1 MRSLSEL
8 YNAPKYG
15 GSSHLSP
22 LIWVCWNQIF
32 RYLVDT
38 YLHYQLNNPVTFRNG
53 NEARTIRFL
62 ASGDMLHIREGP
74 CHREEEKPLFQ
85 FGIPYQIL
93 GCSIITVLNES
104 NQQSWI
110 YYFLAVSLFYRLHPS
125 KLVRVKL
132 LFISFP

>member
-1 MRSLSEL
+1 MRNLSEL

-38 YLHYQLNNPVTFRNG
+38 YLRYQLNNPVTFRNG

-62 ASGDMLHIREGP
+62 ASGDMHHIMEGP
-74 CHREEEKPLFQ
+74 CHREEEKPRFQ

-104 NQQSWI
+104 NQQYWI
-110 YYFLAVSLFYRLHPS
+110 YHLPAVFFIGLIPPS
-125 KLVRVKL
+125 
-132 LFISFP
+132 